1 MLEQLKQLVADK
13 KILILGFGREGKS
26 TLQRLLQVGGYV
38 SLSIADQAKIS
49 LEDPS
54 ISILSGSS
62 YMDSLDDYDIV
73 FKSPGIVL
81 PKTPEEYHCKISSQ
95 MEIFF
100 LAYREQI
107 VGITGTKGKS
117 TTTTLLY
124 HILKESGRDCVLA
137 GNIGIPVFDILE
149 QVHKE
154 TLIICELSC
163 HQLEYLKIS
172 PHWAILLNIYE
183 EHLDHYGTL
192 EKYVRSKHQIYL
204 HQQAHDMLFCYTEVL
219 PEEHSCQANIISI
232 SDKEETATV
241 QLKDSTIYYQN
252 KQYQIP
258 TEEIS
263 LFGQHNYFD
272 IAFDYAICQNFNI
285 SDADFEKALKSYEPL
300 PHRLRFIGE
309 KQQVRYYDDS
319 ISTIGETTIQ
329 ALKSIPNVGS
339 VLIGGMER
347 GIDYQDLIEFLD
359 TDTVSYIILMEAT
372 GKRIFEEI
380 QKNYPH
386 FSHTERLLLVKDLTE
401 AVALAKKVT
410 PAKSA
415 CVLSPAAA
423 SYGIFKN
430 FEERGDVFIQ
440 LVLESNESS

>member
-1 MLEQLKQLVADK
+1 MLKQLRKFIAYK
-13 KILILGFGREGKS
+13 KVLILGFGREGKS
-26 TLQRLLQVGGYV
+26 TLQRLQQVGGYA
-38 SLSIADQAKIS
+38 SLTIADQAELTLEDSSIS
-49 LEDPS
+49 L
-54 ISILSGSS
+54 LSGSS

-81 PKTPEEYHCKISSQ
+81 PKPPEEYRCKISSQ
-95 MEIFF
+95 MEVFF
-100 LAYREQI
+100 LTYREQI

-124 HILKESGRDCVLA
+124 HILKENGRDCVLA

-149 QVHKE
+149 DIHTE

-163 HQLEYLKIS
+163 HQLEFLKIS

-204 HQQAHDMLFCYTEVL
+204 HQQAHDLLFCSTEVL
-219 PEEHSCQANIISI
+219 PKAGSCQAKIITVSEA
-232 SDKEETATV
+232 DKTAKV
-241 QLKDSTIYYQN
+241 QLNGTVISYEN
-252 KQYQIP
+252 KQFQIP
-258 TEEIS
+258 TEKIS
-263 LFGQHNYFD
+263 LFGQHNYLD
-272 IAFDYAICQNFNI
+272 IAFDYALCQIFNI
-285 SDADFEKALKSYEPL
+285 SDIEFEKALKSYEPL
-300 PHRLRFIGE
+300 PHRLRLIGE
-309 KQQVRYYDDS
+309 RNQVRYYDDS

-359 TDTVSYIILMEAT
+359 IDTVPYIILMEAT
-372 GKRIFEEI
+372 GKRIYEEI
-380 QKNYPH
+380 KQNYPN
-386 FSHTERLLLVKDLTE
+386 FAKPERLFLVKDLTE

-410 PAKSA
+410 PANTA

-423 SYGIFKN
+423 SYGIFRN

-440 LVLESNESS
+440 LVHSS